1 MLSFW
6 LSLGSLF
13 LGFLC
18 TSSSPTS
25 KGDEALILDPLFE
38 DGSSVQPQWIH
49 EPRNLEQLKDEQES
63 NYAQCGQ
70 THRLDRGE
78 SVAIKSKS
86 RNGKYRKKEDCR
98 WTFEAIDSNSTL
110 TISCGLFQLRAC
122 KQSYLRI
129 TGGDYSERF
138 CRRRSKLTKT
148 IDDNNMKV
156 YFRTSSSQMR
166 RKGFSCTVT
175 ASEYCSTVNRVSRIV
190 GGVETEVNEYPWQAV
205 FVRNGTNDVIC
216 GGVLLTDML
225 IFTTVTC
232 SIK

>member
-1 MLSFW
+1 MLSYW

-25 KGDEALILDPLFE
+25 NGDEALILDPLFE

-49 EPRNLEQLKDEQES
+49 EPRNLEQLNDEQES
-63 NYAQCGQ
+63 NYVKCGQ
-70 THRLDRGE
+70 THRLDRGQ

-86 RNGKYRKKEDCR
+86 RNGKYLKKEDCR
-98 WTFEAIDSNSTL
+98 WTFETIDSNSTL

-122 KQSYLRI
+122 KQSSLRI
-129 TGGDYSERF
+129 TGGGYSERF
-138 CRRRSKLTKT
+138 CKRRSKLTKT
-148 IDDNNMKV
+148 INDNNMKV

-175 ASEYCSTVNRVSRIV
+175 ASGKMEDFHFVTLNGYTNFVLPFSRYCYIESLRFIRFPQTFQRILFSR
-190 GGVETEVNEYPWQAV
+190 E
-205 FVRNGTNDVIC
+205 
-216 GGVLLTDML
+216 
-225 IFTTVTC
+225 
-232 SIK
+232 